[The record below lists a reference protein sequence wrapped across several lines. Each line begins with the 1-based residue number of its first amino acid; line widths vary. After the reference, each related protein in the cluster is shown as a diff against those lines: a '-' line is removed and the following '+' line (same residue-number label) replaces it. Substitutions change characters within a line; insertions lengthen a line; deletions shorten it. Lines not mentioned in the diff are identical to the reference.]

1 MSDGTPSDNAI
12 GNDSDTVL
20 QHMNDV
26 MVDVVDFGIGDHV
39 VNRHPSATF
48 GTDLE
53 FSVSPPRFRQIC
65 HRSQIQPV
73 IVCAFLLMLR
83 GPFRVGG
90 STDEFYVERIGG
102 NLEFRCHISDELGFV
117 FFI

>member
-53 FSVSPPRFRQIC
+53 FSVSPPRFRQMC
-65 HRSQIQPV
+65 HKARYS
-73 IVCAFLLMLR
+73 L
-83 GPFRVGG
+83 
-90 STDEFYVERIGG
+90 
-102 NLEFRCHISDELGFV
+102 
-117 FFI
+117 

>member
-48 GTDLE
+48 GTNLE
-53 FSVSPPRFRQIC
+53 FSVSPPRFRQMR

-90 STDEFYVERIGG
+90 STDEFYVEHIGG
-102 NLEFRCHISDELGFV
+102 CLLYTSDAADDAMNV
-117 FFI
+117 